1 MFEITEHENPAT
13 HLYTYVIDAD
23 FVIPVKSFNYSP
35 YESEIPK
42 DITFKQEH
50 FQFKYKLAIS
60 YEMAFEMNVSSV
72 IGRQLRGEF
81 VGQFGQMKSQDA
93 LERALYYMAS
103 CMNDDGFRCGLLY
116 GGILL
121 TNDNPSDKKAQ
132 YEYKEQMLGKINTPY
147 NTGGIITP
155 GLKTVPPHARETKFS
170 QKASSFSNKA
180 IFHQNVRHPVNKA
193 DGWPLRKVIMDLNDN
208 HGWTREAIADWLETL
223 DININMQPKEE
234 ANV

>member
-1 MFEITEHENPAT
+1 MFEITQYDNPEN
-13 HLYTYVIDAD
+13 HFYSYVIDAD
-23 FVIPVKSFNYSP
+23 FVIPVKSFHYSLDEP
-35 YESEIPK
+35 HLVSAM
-42 DITFKQEH
+42 TSKQER

-60 YEMAFEMNVSSV
+60 YEMAYEMNVSSI

-103 CMNDDGFRCGLLY
+103 CMNNDGFKCGLLY
-116 GGILL
+116 GSLL
-121 TNDNPSDKKAQ
+121 LINDNPSDKKAH
-132 YEYKEQMLGKINTPY
+132 YEYKEQMLGKVKNPY
-147 NTGGIITP
+147 TGGIITP
-155 GLKTVPPHARETKFS
+155 GSKFVPPYARETKFS

-180 IFHQNVRHPVNKA
+180 VFHQRVRHPVNKA

-208 HGWTREAIADWLETL
+208 HGWTREEIADWLETL
-223 DININMQPKEE
+223 DIDINMQPKEE